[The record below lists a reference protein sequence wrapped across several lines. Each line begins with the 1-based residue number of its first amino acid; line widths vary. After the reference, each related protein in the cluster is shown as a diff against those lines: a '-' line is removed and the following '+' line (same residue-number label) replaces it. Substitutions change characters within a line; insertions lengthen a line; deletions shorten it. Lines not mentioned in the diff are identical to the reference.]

1 LTLRLIGGLSTE
13 EIAHA
18 FLLQPT
24 ALAQRIYR
32 AKAKIRDA
40 KIPYRVPE
48 ADELPAR
55 VGAVLAVVYLIFNE
69 GYSAYSGDEVLRTE
83 LCDEAVRLGRLLA
96 TLMPEV
102 SEVLGLLALMLLTDA
117 RRDARV
123 RDGKLVRLSDQDR
136 ALWDDSKIEQGRAL
150 LRTCLARSRPGPYQ
164 LQAAINAVHADAPSA
179 AHTDWRQVLE
189 LYDQLM
195 AIAPSAVVA
204 LNRAV
209 AVGEVEGIER
219 ALQLVDALELPNY
232 HLQHA
237 VRADLL
243 RRMGRTADAASAYRL
258 ALDHCENKKER
269 EFLIRQCQSLTRH

>member
-1 LTLRLIGGLSTE
+1 LIGGLSTE

-24 ALAQRIYR
+24 TLAQRISR

-83 LCDEAVRLGRLLA
+83 LCDEAIRLGRLLA
-96 TLMPEV
+96 TLMPQV

-123 RDGKLVRLSDQDR
+123 RDGNLVLLSDQDR
-136 ALWDDSKIEQGRAL
+136 ALWDDSKIEEGRAL
-150 LRTCLARSRPGPYQ
+150 LRICLARNRPGAYQ
-164 LQAAINAVHADAPSA
+164 LQAAVNAVHADASSA
-179 AHTDWRQVLE
+179 ACTDWRQILE
-189 LYDQLM
+189 LYDQFM
-195 AIAPSAVVA
+195 TI
-204 LNRAV
+204 
-209 AVGEVEGIER
+209 
-219 ALQLVDALELPNY
+219 ALELP
-232 HLQHA
+232 LSDQTGCG
-237 VRADLL
+237 LL
-243 RRMGRTADAASAYRL
+243 ITAD
-258 ALDHCENKKER
+258 E
-269 EFLIRQCQSLTRH
+269 LTR